1 MDVGTKDT
9 SSGPRVGG
17 DARIAEHVHGVPT
30 LNQAPCQPRIDWG
43 TDNVTAGQA
52 SERVAT
58 IELQISG
65 MLRGRG
71 RFCLRLERGKK
82 RHKGEECM
90 LRRACHDREE
100 HVVPLYVADLAEWIP
115 IRAEKVG
122 QLTPMHR
129 VRVGDVERL
138 PQRLRLTRQM
148 HHGPADVVHR
158 RDINYGVDIGQ
169 RIDVRDDTELGTTLD
184 DVPDQV
190 FSIAYARP

>member
-1 MDVGTKDT
+1 MCT
-9 SSGPRVGG
+9 SRL
-17 DARIAEHVHGVPT
+17 DACSWRFQEATADERGEIGREELA
-30 LNQAPCQPRIDWG
+30 IDWG

-65 MLRGRG
+65 MLRGRR

-100 HVVPLYVADLAEWIP
+100 YVVPLYVADLAEWIP

-122 QLTPMHR
+122 ELTPMHR
-129 VRVGDVERL
+129 VRVGEVERL

-158 RDINYGVDIGQ
+158 RDINGS
-169 RIDVRDDTELGTTLD
+169 L
-184 DVPDQV
+184 V
-190 FSIAYARP
+190 FSGV